1 MRSLPVAYFEIQ
13 DVWVAV
19 IFLDGEFAAMPP
31 ERRQKGHEAL
41 RECASRSGMSGS
53 VVTMWKDGS
62 GRKQFISEP
71 AQRPF
76 FESVRYD
83 QLYAQRNRSIECG
96 DARWA
101 DSGVT
106 A

>member
-1 MRSLPVAYFEIQ
+1 MRSLPVAHFEIQ

-19 IFLDGEFAAMPP
+19 IFLDGEFAAMSG
-31 ERRQKGHEAL
+31 ERQQKDHEAL
-41 RECASRSGMSGS
+41 RECAMRAGLRGS
-53 VVTMWKDGS
+53 VVTMWKDAA

-83 QLYAQRNRSIECG
+83 QLYAQRNRWIECENG
-96 DARWA
+96 R
-101 DSGVT
+101 G
-106 A
+106 

>member
-19 IFLDGEFAAMPP
+19 IFLDAEFGSMSA
-31 ERRQKGHEAL
+31 ERQQKGHEAL
-41 RECASRSGMSGS
+41 RECAMRAGLRGS
-53 VVTMWKDGS
+53 VVTMWKDTA

-83 QLYAQRNRSIECG
+83 QLYAQRNRWIECG
-96 DARWA
+96 YGR
-101 DSGVT
+101 S
-106 A
+106 